1 MYCYKIPLMGMIFLE
16 GKEVNLISNTLQEAH
31 NICFF
36 SIFQELPLA
45 KLVGG
50 IWICNVGQK
59 KGYI

>member
-1 MYCYKIPLMGMIFLE
+1 MGMIFLE

-31 NICFF
+31 NVCFF